1 MSERSEQST
10 RPALHRLTWRIC
22 TGLTRRLSPESCEES
37 TGKQKGTL
45 MIEIIQEVAGIDRVI
60 NVIEEY
66 GEVTEFLA
74 WAGNQEIVT
83 VDTET
88 TGLDLFS
95 DTFRVR
101 LVQFGTQTE
110 AWVIPVELGDEYTDV
125 ARPAI
130 VEIPRLVLQNA
141 AYDIIALKQACGI
154 AVDRDKVR
162 DTKILA
168 HLADPREL
176 KEGGIGHSLSD
187 LTRALIDTDVADDIK
202 DSMKHMASE
211 AGTTQG

>member
-1 MSERSEQST
+1 
-10 RPALHRLTWRIC
+10 
-22 TGLTRRLSPESCEES
+22 
-37 TGKQKGTL
+37 
-45 MIEIIQEVAGIDRVI
+45 MIEITQEVAGVDRVI

-74 WAGNQEIVT
+74 WAGNQESVA

-125 ARPAI
+125 ARQGI
-130 VEIPRLVLQNA
+130 VEIPRLVFQNA
-141 AYDIIALKQACGI
+141 AYDVIALKQACGI
-154 AVDRDKVR
+154 AVDWDKVR

-168 HLADPREL
+168 HLADRREA
-176 KEGGIGHSLSD
+176 KDGGIGHRLC
-187 LTRALIDTDVADDIK
+187 ALIRDLFGSVGSGVVDG
-202 DSMKHMASE
+202 E
-211 AGTTQG
+211 GNTTTT